1 MKGATV
7 NGGTQTYGRKSA
19 RQVDVLL
26 RHALSKAEA
35 PHTAKSDFVP
45 NSNLAVVSVYLA
57 QENKSSA
64 GSRKCE
70 RTGDGQK
77 MKRNAVHG
85 EQNATASRNAHK

>member
-1 MKGATV
+1 M
-7 NGGTQTYGRKSA
+7 NGGTQTYGRKRA

-35 PHTAKSDFVP
+35 PHTAKSDFVLH
-45 NSNLAVVSVYLA
+45 SNHAVVSVSLA

-64 GSRKCE
+64 VSRKCG

-85 EQNATASRNAHK
+85 EQRATASRNAHQ